1 MTTENIRSGL
11 YIVSTPIGNLKDI
24 TYRAIEILSSSD
36 IILCEDTRTS
46 NKLLSAYNIHKKL
59 LSLHEYN
66 ERGKIQFVLQLLN
79 ENKVI
84 SLISDAGT
92 PLISDPGYNLV
103 KHCIDSGYYV
113 TSVPGVSSVITAL
126 TLSTFP
132 TNNFF
137 FSGFLPNKSS
147 ARVKL
152 LNSVKQIQSTL
163 IFFETSNRLVDS
175 LNDIS
180 RIFPENKIVIAKEL
194 TKLFEQIIIG
204 TADYLIEKINIREI
218 VLKGEIVLLIS
229 NSEISGMSLIENK
242 INLND
247 PNLGIKEISKLL
259 SVKNNIPQ
267 HEIYR
272 MLCNIK
278 KKSN

>member
-1 MTTENIRSGL
+1 M
-11 YIVSTPIGNLKDI
+11 
-24 TYRAIEILSSSD
+24 
-36 IILCEDTRTS
+36 
-46 NKLLSAYNIHKKL
+46 

-204 TADYLIEKINIREI
+204 TADYLIEKINIGEI

-229 NSEISGMSLIENK
+229 NSEISGTSLIENK

>member
-1 MTTENIRSGL
+1 M
-11 YIVSTPIGNLKDI
+11 
-24 TYRAIEILSSSD
+24 
-36 IILCEDTRTS
+36 
-46 NKLLSAYNIHKKL
+46 
-59 LSLHEYN
+59 
-66 ERGKIQFVLQLLN
+66 
-79 ENKVI
+79 
-84 SLISDAGT
+84 
-92 PLISDPGYNLV
+92 
-103 KHCIDSGYYV
+103 
-113 TSVPGVSSVITAL
+113 
-126 TLSTFP
+126 
-132 TNNFF
+132 
-137 FSGFLPNKSS
+137 
-147 ARVKL
+147 KL

-180 RIFPENKIVIAKEL
+180 KIFPENKIVIAKEL

-204 TADYLIEKINIREI
+204 TADYLIEKINIGEI

-229 NSEISGMSLIENK
+229 NSEISGTSLIENK

>member
-59 LSLHEYN
+59 ISLHEYN

-163 IFFETSNRLVDS
+163 IFFETSNRLLNS

-204 TADYLIEKINIREI
+204 TADYLIEKINIGEI

-229 NSEISGMSLIENK
+229 NSEISGISLIENK

-278 KKSN
+278 KRSN

>member
-59 LSLHEYN
+59 ISLHEYN

-84 SLISDAGT
+84 SLMSDAGT

-204 TADYLIEKINIREI
+204 TADYLIEKINIGEI

-229 NSEISGMSLIENK
+229 NSEISGISLIENK

-267 HEIYR
+267 REIYR

>member
-204 TADYLIEKINIREI
+204 TADYLIEKINIGEI

-229 NSEISGMSLIENK
+229 NSEISGISSIENK